1 MFSVPTS
8 WELASLVCKLLL
20 YFGAAS
26 IAGGSLCL
34 WLYNNGRRQFF
45 DKVIGYIML
54 GAFLG
59 FLGTLVNYFVQVGLI
74 NARGLTGMF
83 DWDMASLLLET
94 QLGEVTYMRL
104 TGFMIAFISSLL
116 FFRKAVHLP
125 QLPQQSFYRL
135 QLGVYGIAFLLVAFS
150 FTKAGH
156 VSVLTG
162 IARTAVVF
170 HLYAFSAWIG
180 SLFPLLLLTNSTG
193 LNLLQKL
200 MQQFGDN
207 ALGIVIILVGA
218 GALMLLEL
226 LDNPAE
232 LYTTPYGWVFL
243 LKLLLVL
250 VTLSVAVINKLVL
263 VPAIVNK
270 ASALRLRRSIR
281 LEMVAVTLLLITTS
295 YLSTIVGPAGH

>member
-8 WELASLVCKLLL
+8 WELTSLVCKLLL

-45 DKVIGYIML
+45 EKVISYIML

-104 TGFMIAFISSLL
+104 AGFMIAFISSLL
-116 FFRKAVHLP
+116 FFRKAVR
-125 QLPQQSFYRL
+125 LPQQSFYRL
-135 QLGVYGIAFLLVAFS
+135 LLGVHGIAFLFVAFS

-180 SLFPLLLLTNSTG
+180 SLFPLLLLTNSTE
-193 LNLLQKL
+193 LNLLKKL

-207 ALGIVIILVGA
+207 ALGIVIILDGM
-218 GALMLLEL
+218 GALMFLEL

-243 LKLLLVL
+243 LYLFLVL
-250 VTLSVAVINKLVL
+250 LTLSVAVINKLVL
-263 VPAIVNK
+263 VPAIVNN

-281 LEMVAVTLLLITTS
+281 VEMVAITLVLIATS

>member
-8 WELASLVCKLLL
+8 WELTSLVCKLLL

-34 WLYNNGRRQFF
+34 WLYNNGKRQFF
-45 DKVIGYIML
+45 EKVISYIML

-104 TGFMIAFISSLL
+104 TGFILAFISSLI
-116 FFRKAVHLP
+116 FFRKAVR
-125 QLPQQSFYRL
+125 LPQQSFYRL
-135 QLGVYGIAFLLVAFS
+135 LLGVQGIAFLFVAFS

-180 SLFPLLLLTNSTG
+180 SLFPLLLLTNSTE
-193 LNLLQKL
+193 LNLLKKL

-207 ALGIVIILVGA
+207 ALGIVIILAGM

-243 LKLLLVL
+243 LKLFLVL

-263 VPAIVNK
+263 VPAIVNS

-281 LEMVAVTLLLITTS
+281 VEMVAITLVLIATS

>member
-1 MFSVPTS
+1 
-8 WELASLVCKLLL
+8 
-20 YFGAAS
+20 
-26 IAGGSLCL
+26 
-34 WLYNNGRRQFF
+34 
-45 DKVIGYIML
+45 ML

-104 TGFMIAFISSLL
+104 AGFMIAFISSLL
-116 FFRKAVHLP
+116 FFRKAVRLP

-135 QLGVYGIAFLLVAFS
+135 LLGVHGIAFLLVAFS

-170 HLYAFSAWIG
+170 HLYAFSAWTG

-232 LYTTPYGWVFL
+232 LYTTPYGRVFL

-263 VPAIVNK
+263 VPAIVNN

-281 LEMVAVTLLLITTS
+281 VEMVAVTLLLITAS

>member
-8 WELASLVCKLLL
+8 WELTSLVCKLLL

-34 WLYNNGRRQFF
+34 WLYNNGKRQFF
-45 DKVIGYIML
+45 EKVISYIML

-104 TGFMIAFISSLL
+104 TGFILAFISSLI
-116 FFRKAVHLP
+116 FFRKAVR
-125 QLPQQSFYRL
+125 LPQQSFYRL
-135 QLGVYGIAFLLVAFS
+135 LLGVHGIAFLFVAFS

-180 SLFPLLLLTNSTG
+180 SLFPLLLLTSSTE
-193 LNLLQKL
+193 LNLLKKL

-207 ALGIVIILVGA
+207 ALGIVIILAGM

-243 LKLLLVL
+243 LKLFLVL
-250 VTLSVAVINKLVL
+250 VTLSVAAINKLVL
-263 VPAIVNK
+263 VPAIVNN

-281 LEMVAVTLLLITTS
+281 VEMVAITLVLIATS

>member
-8 WELASLVCKLLL
+8 WELTSLVCKLLL

-34 WLYNNGRRQFF
+34 WLYNNGKRQFF
-45 DKVIGYIML
+45 EKVISYIML

-104 TGFMIAFISSLL
+104 TGFILAFISSLI
-116 FFRKAVHLP
+116 FFRKAVR
-125 QLPQQSFYRL
+125 LPQQSFYRL
-135 QLGVYGIAFLLVAFS
+135 LLGVQGIAFLFVAFS

-180 SLFPLLLLTNSTG
+180 SLFPLLLLTNSTE
-193 LNLLQKL
+193 LNLLKKL

-207 ALGIVIILVGA
+207 ALGIVIILAGM

-243 LKLLLVL
+243 LKLFLVL
-250 VTLSVAVINKLVL
+250 VTLSVAAINKLVL
-263 VPAIVNK
+263 VPAIVKN

-281 LEMVAVTLLLITTS
+281 VEMVAVTLVLIATS

>member
-8 WELASLVCKLLL
+8 WELTSLVCKLLL

-34 WLYNNGRRQFF
+34 WLYNNGKRQFF
-45 DKVIGYIML
+45 EKVISYIML

-104 TGFMIAFISSLL
+104 TGFILAFISSLI
-116 FFRKAVHLP
+116 FFRKAVR
-125 QLPQQSFYRL
+125 LPQQSFYRL
-135 QLGVYGIAFLLVAFS
+135 LLGVQGIAFLFVAFS

-170 HLYAFSAWIG
+170 HLYAFSAWVG
-180 SLFPLLLLTNSTG
+180 SLFPLLLLTNSTE
-193 LNLLQKL
+193 LNLLKKL

-207 ALGIVIILVGA
+207 ALGIVIILAGM

-243 LKLLLVL
+243 LKLFLVL

-263 VPAIVNK
+263 VPAIVNN

-281 LEMVAVTLLLITTS
+281 VEMVAITLVLIATS

>member
-1 MFSVPTS
+1 
-8 WELASLVCKLLL
+8 
-20 YFGAAS
+20 
-26 IAGGSLCL
+26 
-34 WLYNNGRRQFF
+34 
-45 DKVIGYIML
+45 ML

-104 TGFMIAFISSLL
+104 TGFILAFISSLI
-116 FFRKAVHLP
+116 FFRKAVR
-125 QLPQQSFYRL
+125 LPQQSFYRL
-135 QLGVYGIAFLLVAFS
+135 LLGVHGIAFLFVAFS

-180 SLFPLLLLTNSTG
+180 SLFPLLLLTNSTE
-193 LNLLQKL
+193 LNLLKKL

-207 ALGIVIILVGA
+207 ALGIVIILAGM

-232 LYTTPYGWVFL
+232 LYTTPYGWVFF
-243 LKLLLVL
+243 LKLFLVL

-263 VPAIVNK
+263 VPAIVNN

-281 LEMVAVTLLLITTS
+281 VEMVAITLVLIATS

>member
-1 MFSVPTS
+1 
-8 WELASLVCKLLL
+8 
-20 YFGAAS
+20 
-26 IAGGSLCL
+26 
-34 WLYNNGRRQFF
+34 
-45 DKVIGYIML
+45 ML

>member
-8 WELASLVCKLLL
+8 WELTSLVCKLLL

-34 WLYNNGRRQFF
+34 WLYNNGKRQFF
-45 DKVIGYIML
+45 EKVISYIML

-59 FLGTLVNYFVQVGLI
+59 FLGTFVNYFVQVGLI

-104 TGFMIAFISSLL
+104 TGFILAFISSLI
-116 FFRKAVHLP
+116 FFRKAVRLP
-125 QLPQQSFYRL
+125 QESFYRL
-135 QLGVYGIAFLLVAFS
+135 LLGVHGIAFLFVAFS

-180 SLFPLLLLTNSTG
+180 SLFPLLLLTNSTE
-193 LNLLQKL
+193 LNLLKKL

-207 ALGIVIILVGA
+207 ALGIVIILAGM

-243 LKLLLVL
+243 LKLFLVL

-263 VPAIVNK
+263 VPAIVNN

-281 LEMVAVTLLLITTS
+281 VEMVAITLVLIATS

>member
-8 WELASLVCKLLL
+8 WELTSLVCKLLL

-45 DKVIGYIML
+45 EKVISYIML

-104 TGFMIAFISSLL
+104 TGFILAFMSSLI
-116 FFRKAVHLP
+116 FFRKAVR
-125 QLPQQSFYRL
+125 LPQQSFYRL
-135 QLGVYGIAFLLVAFS
+135 LLGVHGIAFLFVAFS

-180 SLFPLLLLTNSTG
+180 SLFPLLLLTNSTE
-193 LNLLQKL
+193 LNLLKKL

-207 ALGIVIILVGA
+207 ALGIIIILAGM

-243 LKLLLVL
+243 LKLFLVL

-263 VPAIVNK
+263 VPAIVNN

-281 LEMVAVTLLLITTS
+281 VEMVAITLVLIATS

>member
-8 WELASLVCKLLL
+8 WELTSLVCKLLL

-34 WLYNNGRRQFF
+34 WLYNNGKRQFF
-45 DKVIGYIML
+45 EKVISYIML

-104 TGFMIAFISSLL
+104 TGFILAFISSLI
-116 FFRKAVHLP
+116 FFRKAVR
-125 QLPQQSFYRL
+125 LPQQSFYRL
-135 QLGVYGIAFLLVAFS
+135 LLGVHGIAFLFVAFS

-162 IARTAVVF
+162 IARTAVMF

-180 SLFPLLLLTNSTG
+180 SLFPLLLLTNSTE
-193 LNLLQKL
+193 LNLLKKL

-207 ALGIVIILVGA
+207 ALGIVIILAGM

-243 LKLLLVL
+243 LKLFLVL

-263 VPAIVNK
+263 VPAIVNN

-281 LEMVAVTLLLITTS
+281 VEMVAITLVLIATS

>member
-8 WELASLVCKLLL
+8 WELTSLVCKLLL

-34 WLYNNGRRQFF
+34 WLYNNGQRQFF
-45 DKVIGYIML
+45 EKVISYIML

-104 TGFMIAFISSLL
+104 TGFILAFISSLI
-116 FFRKAVHLP
+116 FFRKAVR
-125 QLPQQSFYRL
+125 LPQQSFYRL
-135 QLGVYGIAFLLVAFS
+135 LLGVHGIAFLFVAFS

-193 LNLLQKL
+193 LNLLKKL

-207 ALGIVIILVGA
+207 ALGIVIILAGM

-243 LKLLLVL
+243 LKLFLVL

-263 VPAIVNK
+263 VPAIVNN

-281 LEMVAVTLLLITTS
+281 VEMVAITLVLIATS

>member
-8 WELASLVCKLLL
+8 WELTSLVCKLLL

-34 WLYNNGRRQFF
+34 WLYNNGKRQFF
-45 DKVIGYIML
+45 EKVISYIML

-104 TGFMIAFISSLL
+104 TGFILAFISSLI
-116 FFRKAVHLP
+116 FFRKAVR
-125 QLPQQSFYRL
+125 LPQQSFYRL
-135 QLGVYGIAFLLVAFS
+135 LLGVHGIAFLLVAFS

-180 SLFPLLLLTNSTG
+180 SLFPLLLLTNSTE
-193 LNLLQKL
+193 LNLLKKL

-207 ALGIVIILVGA
+207 ALGIVIILAGM

-243 LKLLLVL
+243 LKLFLVL

-263 VPAIVNK
+263 VPAIVNN

-281 LEMVAVTLLLITTS
+281 VEMVAVTLLLITAS

>member
-8 WELASLVCKLLL
+8 WELTSLVCKLLL

-34 WLYNNGRRQFF
+34 WLYNNGKRQFF
-45 DKVIGYIML
+45 EKVISYIML

-104 TGFMIAFISSLL
+104 TGFILAFISSLI
-116 FFRKAVHLP
+116 FFRKAVR
-125 QLPQQSFYRL
+125 LPQQSLYRL
-135 QLGVYGIAFLLVAFS
+135 LLGVHGIAFLFVAFS

-180 SLFPLLLLTNSTG
+180 SLFPLLLLTNSTE
-193 LNLLQKL
+193 LNLLKKL

-207 ALGIVIILVGA
+207 ALGIVIILAGM

-243 LKLLLVL
+243 LKLFLVL

-263 VPAIVNK
+263 VPAIVNN

-281 LEMVAVTLLLITTS
+281 VEMVAITLVLIATS

>member
-8 WELASLVCKLLL
+8 WALTSLVCKLLL

-34 WLYNNGRRQFF
+34 WLYNNGKRQFF
-45 DKVIGYIML
+45 EKVISYIML

-104 TGFMIAFISSLL
+104 TGFILAFISSLI
-116 FFRKAVHLP
+116 FFRKAVR
-125 QLPQQSFYRL
+125 LPQQSFYRL
-135 QLGVYGIAFLLVAFS
+135 LLGVQGIAFLFVAFS

-180 SLFPLLLLTNSTG
+180 SLFPLLLLTNSTE
-193 LNLLQKL
+193 LNLLKKL

-207 ALGIVIILVGA
+207 ALGIVIILAGM

-243 LKLLLVL
+243 LKLFLVL

-263 VPAIVNK
+263 VPAIVNN

-281 LEMVAVTLLLITTS
+281 VEMVAITLVLIATS

>member
-8 WELASLVCKLLL
+8 WELTSLVCKLLL

-34 WLYNNGRRQFF
+34 WLYNNGKRQFVE
-45 DKVIGYIML
+45 KVISYIML

-104 TGFMIAFISSLL
+104 TGFILAFISSLI
-116 FFRKAVHLP
+116 FFRKAVR
-125 QLPQQSFYRL
+125 LPQQSFYRL
-135 QLGVYGIAFLLVAFS
+135 LLGVHGIAFLFVAFS

-170 HLYAFSAWIG
+170 HLYAFSAWVG
-180 SLFPLLLLTNSTG
+180 SLFPLLLLTNSTE
-193 LNLLQKL
+193 LNLLKKL

-207 ALGIVIILVGA
+207 ALGIVIILAGM

-243 LKLLLVL
+243 LKLFLVL

-263 VPAIVNK
+263 VPAIVNN

-281 LEMVAVTLLLITTS
+281 VEMVAITLVLIATS

>member
-8 WELASLVCKLLL
+8 WELTSLVCKLLL

-34 WLYNNGRRQFF
+34 WLYNNGRRQYFE
-45 DKVIGYIML
+45 KVIGYIML

-59 FLGTLVNYFVQVGLI
+59 FLGTFVNYFVQVGLI

-104 TGFMIAFISSLL
+104 TGFILAFISSLI
-116 FFRKAVHLP
+116 FFRKAVR
-125 QLPQQSFYRL
+125 LPQQSFYRL
-135 QLGVYGIAFLLVAFS
+135 LLGVHGIAFLFVAFS

-180 SLFPLLLLTNSTG
+180 SLFPLLLLTNSTE
-193 LNLLQKL
+193 LNLLKKL

-207 ALGIVIILVGA
+207 ALGIVIILAGM

-243 LKLLLVL
+243 LKLFLVL
-250 VTLSVAVINKLVL
+250 VTLSVAAINKLVL
-263 VPAIVNK
+263 VPAIVKN

-281 LEMVAVTLLLITTS
+281 VEMVAVTLVLIATS

>member
-8 WELASLVCKLLL
+8 WELTSLVCKLLL

-34 WLYNNGRRQFF
+34 WLYNNGKRQFF
-45 DKVIGYIML
+45 EKVISYIML

-104 TGFMIAFISSLL
+104 TGFILAFISSLI
-116 FFRKAVHLP
+116 FFRKAVR
-125 QLPQQSFYRL
+125 LPQQSFYRL
-135 QLGVYGIAFLLVAFS
+135 LLGVQGIAFLFVAFS

-180 SLFPLLLLTNSTG
+180 SLFPLLLLTNSTE
-193 LNLLQKL
+193 LNLLKKL

-207 ALGIVIILVGA
+207 ALGIVIILAGM

-243 LKLLLVL
+243 LKLFLVL
-250 VTLSVAVINKLVL
+250 VTLSVAAINKLVL
-263 VPAIVNK
+263 VPAIVNN

-281 LEMVAVTLLLITTS
+281 VEMVAVTLVLIATS

>member
-8 WELASLVCKLLL
+8 WELTSLVCKLLL

-34 WLYNNGRRQFF
+34 WLYNNGRRQYFE
-45 DKVIGYIML
+45 KVIGYIML

-59 FLGTLVNYFVQVGLI
+59 FLGTFVNYFVQVGLI

-104 TGFMIAFISSLL
+104 TGFILAFISSLI
-116 FFRKAVHLP
+116 FFRKAVR
-125 QLPQQSFYRL
+125 LPQQSFYRL
-135 QLGVYGIAFLLVAFS
+135 LLGVHGIAFLFVAFS

-156 VSVLTG
+156 ISVLTG

-180 SLFPLLLLTNSTG
+180 SLFPLLLLTNSTE
-193 LNLLQKL
+193 LNLLKKL

-207 ALGIVIILVGA
+207 ALGIVIILAGM

-243 LKLLLVL
+243 LKLFLVL
-250 VTLSVAVINKLVL
+250 VTLSVAAINKLVL
-263 VPAIVNK
+263 VPAIVKN

-281 LEMVAVTLLLITTS
+281 VEMVAVTLVLIATS

>member
-8 WELASLVCKLLL
+8 WELTSLVCKLLL

-34 WLYNNGRRQFF
+34 WLYNNGKRQFF
-45 DKVIGYIML
+45 EKVISYIML

-104 TGFMIAFISSLL
+104 TGFILAFISSLI
-116 FFRKAVHLP
+116 FFRKAVR
-125 QLPQQSFYRL
+125 LPQQSFYRL
-135 QLGVYGIAFLLVAFS
+135 LLGVQGIAFLFVAFS

-180 SLFPLLLLTNSTG
+180 SLFPLLLLTNSTE
-193 LNLLQKL
+193 LNLLKKL

-207 ALGIVIILVGA
+207 ALGIVIILAGM

-243 LKLLLVL
+243 LKLFLVL

-263 VPAIVNK
+263 VPAIVNN

-281 LEMVAVTLLLITTS
+281 VEMVAITLVLIATS

>member
-8 WELASLVCKLLL
+8 WELTSLVCKLLL

-34 WLYNNGRRQFF
+34 WLYNNGKRQFF
-45 DKVIGYIML
+45 EKVISYIML

-104 TGFMIAFISSLL
+104 TGFILAFISSLI
-116 FFRKAVHLP
+116 FFRKAVR
-125 QLPQQSFYRL
+125 LPQQSFYRL
-135 QLGVYGIAFLLVAFS
+135 LLGVHGIAFLFVAFS

-170 HLYAFSAWIG
+170 HLYAFSAWVG
-180 SLFPLLLLTNSTG
+180 SLFPLLLLTNSTE
-193 LNLLQKL
+193 LNLLKKL

-207 ALGIVIILVGA
+207 ALGIIIILAGM

-243 LKLLLVL
+243 LKLFLVL

-263 VPAIVNK
+263 VPAIVNN

-281 LEMVAVTLLLITTS
+281 VEMVAITLVLIATS

>member
-8 WELASLVCKLLL
+8 WELTSLVCKLLL

-45 DKVIGYIML
+45 EKVIGYIML

-104 TGFMIAFISSLL
+104 AGFMIAFISSLL
-116 FFRKAVHLP
+116 FFRKAVR
-125 QLPQQSFYRL
+125 LPQQSFYRL
-135 QLGVYGIAFLLVAFS
+135 LLGVHGIAFLFVAFS

-170 HLYAFSAWIG
+170 HLYAFSAWTG

-232 LYTTPYGWVFL
+232 LYTTPYGRVFL

-263 VPAIVNK
+263 VPAIVNN

-281 LEMVAVTLLLITTS
+281 VEMVAVTLLLITAS

>member
-8 WELASLVCKLLL
+8 WELTSLVCKLLL

-34 WLYNNGRRQFF
+34 WLYNNGKRQFF
-45 DKVIGYIML
+45 EKVISYIML

-104 TGFMIAFISSLL
+104 TGFILAFISSLI
-116 FFRKAVHLP
+116 FFRKAVR
-125 QLPQQSFYRL
+125 LPQQSFYRL
-135 QLGVYGIAFLLVAFS
+135 LLGVHGIAFLFVAFS

-180 SLFPLLLLTNSTG
+180 SLFPLLLLTNSTE
-193 LNLLQKL
+193 LNLLKKL

-207 ALGIVIILVGA
+207 ALGIVIILAGM

-232 LYTTPYGWVFL
+232 LYTTPYGLVFL
-243 LKLLLVL
+243 LKLFLVL
-250 VTLSVAVINKLVL
+250 VTLSVAVINKLGL
-263 VPAIVNK
+263 VPAIVNN

-281 LEMVAVTLLLITTS
+281 VEMVAITLVLIATS

>member
-8 WELASLVCKLLL
+8 WELTSLVCKLLL

-45 DKVIGYIML
+45 EKVIGYIML

-104 TGFMIAFISSLL
+104 TGFILAFISSLI
-116 FFRKAVHLP
+116 FFRKAVR
-125 QLPQQSFYRL
+125 LPQQSFYRL
-135 QLGVYGIAFLLVAFS
+135 LLGVQGIAFLFVAFS

-170 HLYAFSAWIG
+170 HLYAFSAWTG

-232 LYTTPYGWVFL
+232 LYTTPYGRVFL

-263 VPAIVNK
+263 VPAIVNN

-281 LEMVAVTLLLITTS
+281 VEMVAVTLLLITAS

>member
-8 WELASLVCKLLL
+8 WELTSLVCKLLL

-34 WLYNNGRRQFF
+34 WLYNNGKRQYFE
-45 DKVIGYIML
+45 KVIGYIML

-59 FLGTLVNYFVQVGLI
+59 FLGTFVNYFVQVGLI

-104 TGFMIAFISSLL
+104 TGFILAFISSLI
-116 FFRKAVHLP
+116 FFRKAVR
-125 QLPQQSFYRL
+125 LPQQSFYRL
-135 QLGVYGIAFLLVAFS
+135 LLGVHGIAFLFVAFS

-180 SLFPLLLLTNSTG
+180 SLFPLLLLTNSTE
-193 LNLLQKL
+193 LNLLKKL

-207 ALGIVIILVGA
+207 ALGIVIILAGM

-243 LKLLLVL
+243 LKLFLVL

-263 VPAIVNK
+263 VPAIVNN

-281 LEMVAVTLLLITTS
+281 VEMVAITLVLIATS

>member
-8 WELASLVCKLLL
+8 WELTSLVCKLLL

-45 DKVIGYIML
+45 EKVIGYIML

-104 TGFMIAFISSLL
+104 AGFMIAFISSLL
-116 FFRKAVHLP
+116 FFRKAVR
-125 QLPQQSFYRL
+125 LPQQSFYRL
-135 QLGVYGIAFLLVAFS
+135 LLGVHGIAFLLVAFS

-170 HLYAFSAWIG
+170 HLYAFSAWTG

-232 LYTTPYGWVFL
+232 LYTTPYGRVFL

-263 VPAIVNK
+263 VPAIVNN

-281 LEMVAVTLLLITTS
+281 VEMVAVTLLLITAS

>member
-1 MFSVPTS
+1 MLSVPTS
-8 WELASLVCKLLL
+8 WELTSLVCKLLL

-34 WLYNNGRRQFF
+34 WFYNNGRRQYFE
-45 DKVIGYIML
+45 KVIGYIML

-59 FLGTLVNYFVQVGLI
+59 FLGTFVNYFVQVGLI

-104 TGFMIAFISSLL
+104 TGFAIAFISSLI
-116 FFRKAVHLP
+116 FFRKAVR
-125 QLPQQSFYRL
+125 LPQQSFYRL
-135 QLGVYGIAFLLVAFS
+135 LLGVHGIAFLFVAFS

-180 SLFPLLLLTNSTG
+180 SLFPLLLLTNSTE
-193 LNLLQKL
+193 LNLLKKL

-207 ALGIVIILVGA
+207 ALGIVIILAGM

-243 LKLLLVL
+243 LKLFLVL

-263 VPAIVNK
+263 VPAIVNN

-281 LEMVAVTLLLITTS
+281 VEMVAITLVLIATS

>member
-8 WELASLVCKLLL
+8 WELTSLVCKLLL

-34 WLYNNGRRQFF
+34 WLYNNGKRQFF
-45 DKVIGYIML
+45 EKVISYIML

-104 TGFMIAFISSLL
+104 TGFILAFMSSLI
-116 FFRKAVHLP
+116 FFRKAVR
-125 QLPQQSFYRL
+125 LPQQSFYRL
-135 QLGVYGIAFLLVAFS
+135 LLGVHGIAFLFVAFS

-162 IARTAVVF
+162 IARTAVMF

-180 SLFPLLLLTNSTG
+180 SLFPLLLLTNSTE
-193 LNLLQKL
+193 LNLLKKL

-207 ALGIVIILVGA
+207 ALGIVIILAGM

-243 LKLLLVL
+243 LKLFLVL

-263 VPAIVNK
+263 VPAIVNN

-281 LEMVAVTLLLITTS
+281 VEMVAITLVLIATS

>member
-8 WELASLVCKLLL
+8 WELTSLVCKLLL

-34 WLYNNGRRQFF
+34 WLYNNGKRQFF
-45 DKVIGYIML
+45 EKVISYIML

-104 TGFMIAFISSLL
+104 TGFILAFISSLI
-116 FFRKAVHLP
+116 FFRKAVR
-125 QLPQQSFYRL
+125 LPQQSFYRL
-135 QLGVYGIAFLLVAFS
+135 LLGVHGIAFLFVAFS

-162 IARTAVVF
+162 ISRTAVVF
-170 HLYAFSAWIG
+170 HLYAFSAWVG
-180 SLFPLLLLTNSTG
+180 SLFPLLLLTNSTE
-193 LNLLQKL
+193 LNLLKKL

-207 ALGIVIILVGA
+207 ALGIVIILAGM

-243 LKLLLVL
+243 LKLFLVL

-263 VPAIVNK
+263 VPAIVNN

-281 LEMVAVTLLLITTS
+281 VEMVAITLVLIATS

>member
-8 WELASLVCKLLL
+8 WELTSLVCKLLL

-34 WLYNNGRRQFF
+34 WLYNNGKRQFF
-45 DKVIGYIML
+45 EKVISYIML

-104 TGFMIAFISSLL
+104 TGFILAFISSLI
-116 FFRKAVHLP
+116 FFRKAVR
-125 QLPQQSFYRL
+125 LPQQSFYRL
-135 QLGVYGIAFLLVAFS
+135 LLGVQGIAFLFVAFS

-180 SLFPLLLLTNSTG
+180 SLFPLLLLTNSTE
-193 LNLLQKL
+193 LNLLKKL

-207 ALGIVIILVGA
+207 ALGIVIILAGM

-243 LKLLLVL
+243 LKLFLVL

-263 VPAIVNK
+263 VPAIVNN

-281 LEMVAVTLLLITTS
+281 VEMVAVTLVLIATS

>member
-8 WELASLVCKLLL
+8 WELTSLVCKLLL

-34 WLYNNGRRQFF
+34 WLYNNGKRQFF
-45 DKVIGYIML
+45 EKVISYIML

-104 TGFMIAFISSLL
+104 TGFILAFMSSLI
-116 FFRKAVHLP
+116 FFRKAVR
-125 QLPQQSFYRL
+125 LPQQSFYRL
-135 QLGVYGIAFLLVAFS
+135 LLGVHGIAFLFVAFS

-180 SLFPLLLLTNSTG
+180 SLFPLLLLTNSTE
-193 LNLLQKL
+193 LNLLKKL

-207 ALGIVIILVGA
+207 ALGIVIILAGM

-243 LKLLLVL
+243 LKLFLVL

-263 VPAIVNK
+263 VPAIVNN

-281 LEMVAVTLLLITTS
+281 VEMVAITLVLIATS
-295 YLSTIVGPAGH
+295 YLSTIVGTAGH

>member
-8 WELASLVCKLLL
+8 WELTSLVCKLLL

-45 DKVIGYIML
+45 EKVISYIML

-104 TGFMIAFISSLL
+104 TGFILAFISSLI
-116 FFRKAVHLP
+116 FFRKAVR
-125 QLPQQSFYRL
+125 LPQQSFYRL
-135 QLGVYGIAFLLVAFS
+135 LLGVHGIAFLFVAFS

-170 HLYAFSAWIG
+170 HLYAFSAWVG
-180 SLFPLLLLTNSTG
+180 SLFPLLLLTNSTE
-193 LNLLQKL
+193 LNLLKKL

-207 ALGIVIILVGA
+207 ALGIVIILAGM

-226 LDNPAE
+226 LDNAAE

-243 LKLLLVL
+243 LKLFLVL

-263 VPAIVNK
+263 VPAIVNN

-281 LEMVAVTLLLITTS
+281 VEMVAITLVLIATS

>member
-8 WELASLVCKLLL
+8 WELTSLVCKLLL

-34 WLYNNGRRQFF
+34 WLYNNGKRQFF
-45 DKVIGYIML
+45 EKVISYIML

-59 FLGTLVNYFVQVGLI
+59 FLGTFVNYFVQVGLI

-104 TGFMIAFISSLL
+104 TGFILAFISSLI
-116 FFRKAVHLP
+116 FFRKAVR
-125 QLPQQSFYRL
+125 LPQQSFYRL
-135 QLGVYGIAFLLVAFS
+135 LLGVQGIAFLFVAFS

-180 SLFPLLLLTNSTG
+180 SLFPLLLLTNSTE
-193 LNLLQKL
+193 LNLLKKL

-207 ALGIVIILVGA
+207 ALGIVIILAGM

-243 LKLLLVL
+243 LKLFLVL

-263 VPAIVNK
+263 VPAIVNN

-281 LEMVAVTLLLITTS
+281 VEMVAITLVLIATS

>member
-8 WELASLVCKLLL
+8 WELTSLVCKLLL

-34 WLYNNGRRQFF
+34 WLYNNGKRQFF
-45 DKVIGYIML
+45 EKVISYIML

-104 TGFMIAFISSLL
+104 TGFILAFISSLI
-116 FFRKAVHLP
+116 FFRKAVR
-125 QLPQQSFYRL
+125 LPQQSFYRL
-135 QLGVYGIAFLLVAFS
+135 LLGVHGIAFLFVAFS

-170 HLYAFSAWIG
+170 HLYAFSAWKG
-180 SLFPLLLLTNSTG
+180 SLFPLLLLTNSTE
-193 LNLLQKL
+193 LNLLKKL

-207 ALGIVIILVGA
+207 ALGIVIILAGM

-243 LKLLLVL
+243 LKLFLVL

-263 VPAIVNK
+263 VPAIVNN

-281 LEMVAVTLLLITTS
+281 VEMVAITLVLIATS

>member
-8 WELASLVCKLLL
+8 WELTSLVCKLLL

-34 WLYNNGRRQFF
+34 WLYNNGKRQFF
-45 DKVIGYIML
+45 EKVISYIML

-74 NARGLTGMF
+74 NARGSTGMF

-104 TGFMIAFISSLL
+104 TGFILAFMSSLI
-116 FFRKAVHLP
+116 FFRKAVR
-125 QLPQQSFYRL
+125 LPQQSFYRL
-135 QLGVYGIAFLLVAFS
+135 LLGVHGIAFLFVAFS

-180 SLFPLLLLTNSTG
+180 SLFPLLLLTNSTE
-193 LNLLQKL
+193 LNLLKKL

-207 ALGIVIILVGA
+207 ALGIVIILAGM

-243 LKLLLVL
+243 LKLFLVL

-263 VPAIVNK
+263 VPAIVNN

-281 LEMVAVTLLLITTS
+281 VEMVAITLVLIATS

>member
-8 WELASLVCKLLL
+8 WELTSLVCKLLL

-45 DKVIGYIML
+45 EKVISYIML

-104 TGFMIAFISSLL
+104 TGFILAFMSSLI
-116 FFRKAVHLP
+116 FFRKAVR
-125 QLPQQSFYRL
+125 LPQQSFYRL
-135 QLGVYGIAFLLVAFS
+135 LLGVHGIAFLFVAFS

-170 HLYAFSAWIG
+170 HLYAFSAWVG
-180 SLFPLLLLTNSTG
+180 SLFPLLLLTNSTE
-193 LNLLQKL
+193 LNLLKKL

-207 ALGIVIILVGA
+207 ALGIVIILAGM

-243 LKLLLVL
+243 LKLFLVL

-263 VPAIVNK
+263 VPAIVNN

-281 LEMVAVTLLLITTS
+281 VEMVAITLVLIATS

>member
-8 WELASLVCKLLL
+8 WELTSLVCKLLL

-34 WLYNNGRRQFF
+34 WLYNNGKRQFF
-45 DKVIGYIML
+45 EKVISYIML

-104 TGFMIAFISSLL
+104 TGFILAFISSLI
-116 FFRKAVHLP
+116 FFRKAVR
-125 QLPQQSFYRL
+125 LPQQSFYRL
-135 QLGVYGIAFLLVAFS
+135 LLGVHGIAFLFVAFS

-180 SLFPLLLLTNSTG
+180 SLFPLLLLTNSTE
-193 LNLLQKL
+193 LNLLKKL

-207 ALGIVIILVGA
+207 ALGIVIILAGM

-243 LKLLLVL
+243 LKLFLVL

-263 VPAIVNK
+263 VPAIVKN

-281 LEMVAVTLLLITTS
+281 VEMVAITLVLIATS